1 MRLLATEGGKRFRR
15 LQVLVCQKLPRL
27 GIGRRSPVEGR
38 PGEGGGG
45 GGGGREA
52 SNRVI
57 LAIPGLGLL
66 KTIVENYSIL
76 VEVRDAQFK
85 GVHGKGYTDL
95 NGLLEVVRI
104 GGGRGG
110 RGRGGWGEWGR
121 WGDCDKGIESVA
133 VLVCLTWR
141 C

>member
-45 GGGGREA
+45 GGGGGRGVE
-52 SNRVI
+52 SSGFGDSRFR
-57 LAIPGLGLL
+57 
-66 KTIVENYSIL
+66 IVENYSIL
-76 VEVRDAQFK
+76 VEVGDAQFK
-85 GVHGKGYTDL
+85 GVQGKGYTDL

-133 VLVCLTWR
+133 VLLCLTWR